1 LSSRTPTPE
10 HTNTRTHRIAIF
22 ASGSGTN
29 AEEIFKH
36 FHNHSSVEVVMLL
49 SNNSQAFALERAK
62 KFGVATKVFARTI
75 FRESEE
81 VLKWLKEK
89 NVTHIVLA
97 GFMWLVPDY
106 LIKAFPG
113 KIINIHPA
121 LLPKFGGK
129 GMYGMHVH
137 EAVKAAGEIETGI
150 TIHEVNEQYDKGKI
164 LFQSKCEVRKS
175 DTPEQIAKKVH
186 ELEYANYSQV
196 IEEWISKM

>member
-1 LSSRTPTPE
+1 MK
-10 HTNTRTHRIAIF
+10 NRIAIF

-29 AEEIFKH
+29 AEEILKRFQGH
-36 FHNHSSVEVVMLL
+36 ASIQVELLL
-49 SNNSQAFALERAK
+49 SNNPQAFALERAK
-62 KFGVATKVFARTI
+62 KYGVPSRVFNRTI

-81 VLKWLKEK
+81 VLTWLKEK
-89 NVTHIVLA
+89 NVTHLVLA

-137 EAVKAAGEIETGI
+137 EAVKAAGEKETGI
-150 TIHEVNEQYDKGKI
+150 TIHDVNEHYDEGKI
-164 LFQSKCEVRKS
+164 LFQAKCDVLPS
-175 DTPEQIAKKVH
+175 DAAEQIANKVH
-186 ELEYANYSQV
+186 QLEYAHYPRV
-196 IEEWISKM
+196 IEEWVLKG